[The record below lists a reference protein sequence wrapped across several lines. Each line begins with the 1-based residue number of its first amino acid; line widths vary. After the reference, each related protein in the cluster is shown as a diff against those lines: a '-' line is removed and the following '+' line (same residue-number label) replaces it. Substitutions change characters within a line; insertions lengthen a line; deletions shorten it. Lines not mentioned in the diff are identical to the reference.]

1 MRHRLLVL
9 VTLWMLEAK
18 MSIEAMKQAL
28 EFLEENQHL
37 IADNE
42 RHAYVMQYNAFIEEL
57 EAAINQE
64 EKREWVGLTDED
76 IVQEFGFVDELL
88 RDCVYR
94 TETKLKEKN
103 T

>member
-28 EFLEENQHL
+28 EYLQENQHL

-57 EAAINQE
+57 EAAIEQAEKQE
-64 EKREWVGLTDED
+64 PPPECQTESEKRAYA
-76 IVQEFGFVDELL
+76 FGWLKAMDYV
-88 RDCVYR
+88 RQNGIIGK
-94 TETKLKEKN
+94 TK
-103 T
+103 